1 MHTFGQTIKEFH
13 NTFAGIRLS
22 ELVPDK
28 TRQCYVK
35 MFGHLRE
42 VCATYELTLTLTI
55 YICISKLQLIKKLV
69 SSGQRLLSKLAC
81 STWHKHGDERYNEL
95 AW

>member
-1 MHTFGQTIKEFH
+1 MGTICLSKQYVERICLGELCMHTFVRTFNKFH

-28 TRQCYVK
+28 IRQCYVK

-42 VCATYELTLTLTI
+42 VCATY
-55 YICISKLQLIKKLV
+55 
-69 SSGQRLLSKLAC
+69 
-81 STWHKHGDERYNEL
+81 
-95 AW
+95 